1 MPTIDRSAIIRGP
14 AEVQFGSQVFYSK
27 GNVSVSWETSVF
39 EKVSD
44 SFGVVGRAKTDAQ
57 ITVSFTPVGE
67 LEALAVLYPYGQT
80 ALGSSIFGSTDSQ
93 LIIKGLNNQLT
104 VENAAVTQMPSLT
117 LGAGT
122 TAFGEVQFTGLVK
135 NNAEPDLAASYYAY
149 TESSNNYS
157 TEFNPALI
165 KSSEYQATYM
175 GYTHSSTDG
184 FTVDFDLNLAP
195 VTVDSHGTID
205 MRLVDVGWTANWS
218 PIQTGAN
225 TLPKFIL
232 QYLATTAPGSEL
244 YTTAI
249 TIAGTGQG
257 ISFTADKAT
266 LVSSDFGWGSD
277 ANLNGPITVQGTR
290 DINSGALD
298 PLFAVG
304 TV

>member
-14 AEVQFGSQVFYSK
+14 AEVQFGGQVFFSK
-27 GNVSVSWETSVF
+27 GNVSVSWENSVF
-39 EKVSD
+39 EKTSD
-44 SFGVVGRAKTDAQ
+44 VFGVIGRAKTDTQ

-67 LEALAVLYPYGQT
+67 LEALAVLFPYGQT
-80 ALGSSIFGSTDSQ
+80 ALGSSIFGSSDSA
-93 LIIKGLNNQLT
+93 LIIKGLANQWT
-104 VENAAVTQMPSLT
+104 IHNAAVTQMPSLT

-122 TAFGEVQFTGLVK
+122 TAFGEVQFTGRVK
-135 NNAEPDLAASYYAY
+135 KSGEPDDKASYYAY
-149 TESSNNYS
+149 TESSNSYS
-157 TEFNPALI
+157 TTFDPANV
-165 KSSEYQATYM
+165 KSAEYQAFYL

-184 FTVDFDLNLAP
+184 FTVDFDVNLAP

-205 MRLVDVGWTANWS
+205 MTLVDVGFSANWS
-218 PIQTGAN
+218 PISQGTIPSSLLQLLAN
-225 TLPKFIL
+225 
-232 QYLATTAPGSEL
+232 TAPGSDL
-244 YTTAI
+244 STTSL

-266 LVSSDFGWGSD
+266 LVSSDFVWGAD